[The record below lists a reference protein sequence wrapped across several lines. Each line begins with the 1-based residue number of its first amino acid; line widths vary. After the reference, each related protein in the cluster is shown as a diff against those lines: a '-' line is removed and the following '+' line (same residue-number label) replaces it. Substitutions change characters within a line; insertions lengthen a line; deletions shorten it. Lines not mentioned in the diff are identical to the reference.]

1 MIEIS
6 RECAKYLDILLDQH
20 CTAIRGTEDYMEA
33 LSHVSEMMKAL
44 GEDTA
49 GNRLQ

>member
-1 MIEIS
+1 MVEIS
-6 RECAKYLDILLDQH
+6 RECAEYLDLLLDQH

-33 LSHVSEMMKAL
+33 LSHVLEMMHAL

-49 GNRLQ
+49 GNRV